1 MKRTK
6 YLGVGAISVIAM
18 LVLVSNVSATS
29 ITKTTGGAA
38 ATPNFHVVNEGGH
51 IRMANPIAN
60 IDCSVTLQGTIES
73 HGSGIAASGKISTL
87 SITGCTNS
95 WHVTSVTNGVLSVNY
110 ISGHKGSAVS
120 SETKIDTTRLGVTC
134 VYQTNNTPIGT
145 VTGGSPAT
153 GQIAAS
159 IPINSGESSG
169 LCGTGNAKLEGSG
182 VGTGAGYIAP

>member
-18 LVLVSNVSATS
+18 LVLVSSASATT

-38 ATPNFHVVNEGGH
+38 ATPTFHVVNEGGH
-51 IRMANPIAN
+51 ITLANPIAN
-60 IDCSVTLQGTIES
+60 VSCQATLEGKIES
-73 HGSGIAASGKISTL
+73 HGSGVAASGNISTL

-110 ISGHKGSAVS
+110 ISGHNGSAVS
-120 SETKIDTTRLGVTC
+120 SGTKIDTTRLGVTC
-134 VYQTNNTPIGT
+134 VYQTNNTSLGT

-153 GQIAAS
+153 GQLAAS
-159 IPINSGESSG
+159 IPINTMESSG
-169 LCGTGNAKLEGSG
+169 LCGTGNAKLEGSA
-182 VGTGAGYIAP
+182 VGTGSAYVAP